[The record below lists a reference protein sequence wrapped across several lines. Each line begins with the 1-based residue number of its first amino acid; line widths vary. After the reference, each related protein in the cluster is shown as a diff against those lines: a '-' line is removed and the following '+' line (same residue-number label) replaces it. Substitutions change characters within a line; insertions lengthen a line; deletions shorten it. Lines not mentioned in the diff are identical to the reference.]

1 MLMSLFLSCQKYVFW
16 TQPTLPL
23 VTMSLFFFEVFPKTN
38 NYFRLDKIC
47 NVHEKKTRINVKQE
61 VVSVFTFNSSLLED
75 DNKFKCHLELY
86 LPSSS
91 YGFSVFI
98 EEMSLSGSIV
108 SECKQDYVQFGRDI
122 LFVTTHLR

>member
-1 MLMSLFLSCQKYVFW
+1 M
-16 TQPTLPL
+16 
-23 VTMSLFFFEVFPKTN
+23 
-38 NYFRLDKIC
+38 
-47 NVHEKKTRINVKQE
+47 HEKKTRINVKQE

-75 DNKFKCHLELY
+75 DSISVHNKFKCHLELY